1 MSHSFIHTE
10 DLCFSY
16 TDSEGKKES
25 PALKG
30 ISVDIQKGEYVA
42 VLGHNG
48 SGKSTFAKLLNLIL
62 EPTSG
67 KLVID
72 GVDLTGQELTDDLLL
87 QLRRKVGM
95 VFQNPDNQ
103 LVATVVEEDVAFG
116 PENLGIPQNE
126 IRIRV
131 DEALEAVGM
140 SQYATHEPHRL
151 SGGQKQRIAIAGV
164 IAMMPQCII
173 FDEST
178 AMLDPSGRRDVLDA
192 IKMLNKEFGITVLNI
207 THYMN
212 EAALANRVLVINDGN
227 LLLDGSPDEI
237 FAQQDLLRA
246 VGLEVPQ
253 CAELIYALKKEGIDI
268 DGTALS
274 TPEGC
279 AEMILR
285 AYERSG
291 KGGAAH
297 E

>member
-1 MSHSFIHTE
+1 MSESFIHTE
-10 DLCFSY
+10 NLCFSY

-48 SGKSTFAKLLNLIL
+48 SGKSTLAKLLNLIL
-62 EPTSG
+62 EPTEG

-72 GVDLTGQELTDDLLL
+72 GVDLTQEELTDELLL

-103 LVATVVEEDVAFG
+103 LVATIVEEDVAFG

-140 SQYATHEPHRL
+140 SQYAKHEPHRL

-192 IKMLNKEFGITVLNI
+192 IKMLNQEYGITVLNI

-212 EAALANRVLVINDGN
+212 EAALADRVLVINDGR
-227 LLLDGSPDEI
+227 LLLDGTPDEI
-237 FAQQDLLRA
+237 FAQQALLEE

-253 CAELIYALKKEGIDI
+253 CAELIYALKKAGIHLEGKN
-268 DGTALS
+268 LS

-279 AEMILR
+279 AEMILG
-285 AYERSG
+285 AYQN
-291 KGGAAH
+291 KGGAIR

>member
-1 MSHSFIHTE
+1 MAESFIHTE
-10 DLCFSY
+10 NLCFSY

-62 EPTSG
+62 EPTEG
-67 KLVID
+67 TLVID
-72 GVDLTGQELTDDLLL
+72 GVDLTKEALTDELLL

-103 LVATVVEEDVAFG
+103 LVATIVEEDVAFG

-178 AMLDPSGRRDVLDA
+178 AMLDPSGRRDVLET
-192 IKMLNKEFGITVLNI
+192 IKMLNQEYGITVLNI

-212 EAALANRVLVINDGN
+212 EAALADRVLVINDGT
-227 LLLDGSPDEI
+227 LLLDGTPDEI
-237 FAQQDLLRA
+237 FAQQALLER

-253 CAELIYALKKEGIDI
+253 CAELIYALRKEGIALS
-268 DGTALS
+268 GETLS

-285 AYERSG
+285 AYQS
-291 KGGAAH
+291 KGGACR

>member
-1 MSHSFIHTE
+1 MSQSFIHTE
-10 DLCFSY
+10 NLCFSY

-62 EPTSG
+62 EPTDG

-72 GVDLTGQELTDDLLL
+72 GVDLTEQEIDDELLL

-103 LVATVVEEDVAFG
+103 LVATIVEEDVAFG

-140 SQYATHEPHRL
+140 LQYATHEPHRL
-151 SGGQKQRIAIAGV
+151 SGGQKQRIAIAGI

-178 AMLDPSGRRDVLDA
+178 AMLDPSGRRDVLET
-192 IKMLNKEFGITVLNI
+192 IKMLNQEYGITVLNI

-212 EAALANRVLVINDGN
+212 EAALADRVLVINDGT
-227 LLLDGSPDEI
+227 LLLDGTPDEI
-237 FAQQDLLRA
+237 FAQQKLLEE

-253 CAELIYALKKEGIDI
+253 CAELIYALRRAGVRLEGD
-268 DGTALS
+268 ALS

-285 AYERSG
+285 AYRE
-291 KGGAAH
+291 KGGASH

>member
-1 MSHSFIHTE
+1 MAENVIKAENLSFFYEE
-10 DLCFSY
+10 D
-16 TDSEGKKES
+16 DG
-25 PALKG
+25 ALFPVLRNFDLEIEKG
-30 ISVDIQKGEYVA
+30 SFVA
-42 VLGHNG
+42 LLGHNG
-48 SGKSTFAKLLNLIL
+48 SGKSTLAKLFNLIL
-62 EPTSG
+62 MPSSGSLWLFGKKIEP
-67 KLVID
+67 D
-72 GVDLTGQELTDDLLL
+72 EMTDDEYYEI
-87 QLRRKVGM
+87 RRRVGM

-103 LVATVVEEDVAFG
+103 LVATIVEEDVAFG

-140 SQYATHEPHRL
+140 SQYATHEPPRL

-178 AMLDPSGRRDVLDA
+178 AMLDPSGRRDVLET
-192 IKMLNKEFGITVLNI
+192 IKMLNQEYGITVLNI

-212 EAALANRVLVINDGN
+212 EAALADRVLVINDGT
-227 LLLDGSPDEI
+227 LLLDGTPDEI
-237 FAQQDLLRA
+237 FAQQALLER

-253 CAELIYALKKEGIDI
+253 CAELIYALRKEGIALS
-268 DGTALS
+268 GETLS

-285 AYERSG
+285 AYQS
-291 KGGAAH
+291 KGGACR

>member
-1 MSHSFIHTE
+1 MAQSFIHTE
-10 DLCFSY
+10 NLCFSY
-16 TDSEGKKES
+16 VDSEGKKES

-30 ISVDIQKGEYVA
+30 ISVDIRKGEYVA

-62 EPTSG
+62 EPTDG

-72 GVDLTGQELTDDLLL
+72 GVDLTAQEIDDDLLL

-103 LVATVVEEDVAFG
+103 LVATIVEEDVAFG

-178 AMLDPSGRRDVLDA
+178 AMLDPSGRKDVLNT
-192 IKMLNKEFGITVLNI
+192 IKMLNQEFGITVLNI

-212 EAALANRVLVINDGN
+212 EAALADRVLVINDGT
-227 LLLDGSPDEI
+227 LLLDGTPDEI
-237 FAQQDLLRA
+237 FAKQKLLEE

-253 CAELIYALKKEGIDI
+253 CTELIYALRKAGVAV
-268 DGTALS
+268 DGDTLS

-285 AYERSG
+285 AYEQ
-291 KGGAAH
+291 KGGASH
-297 E
+297 G